1 MKIKRSI
8 FTIGSDDK
16 NGTGE
21 ARSKGTGQPAAAH
34 VHVENDAQAT
44 AQ

>member
-16 NGTGE
+16 NDSEE
-21 ARSKGTGQPAAAH
+21 ARSEGSGQPAAAH
-34 VHVENDAQAT
+34 VRVENDAQAT

>member
-16 NGTGE
+16 NDSGE
-21 ARSKGTGQPAAAH
+21 ARSEGTAQPAAAY
-34 VHVENDAQAT
+34 VHVKNDAQAT